1 MREKPFYDA
10 TSMLEKNL
18 NMNKIMDM
26 IGKLQTGSQFASKQE
41 DKNYKIAMAN
51 RNQLRMTQPYDGNVG
66 LRADS
71 DNEESEFNQKVAG
84 KATFK
89 VK

>member
-1 MREKPFYDA
+1 
-10 TSMLEKNL
+10 
-18 NMNKIMDM
+18 
-26 IGKLQTGSQFASKQE
+26 
-41 DKNYKIAMAN
+41 MAN

-71 DNEESEFNQKVAG
+71 DNEDSEFNKKIAG

-89 VK
+89 VKQGDNAKTEHHQDNN